1 MSTAFL
7 HIQFIGPMTRE
18 LKKDLLSVQQMESVT
33 LFADFEQSKGN
44 YFVDADGNTFLD
56 AFMQIAS
63 IPLGK
68 MFDMNSECLSVNA
81 NLIQIANNFTQYSHL
96 GYNHPALLSALAD
109 EKNHSELVNRS
120 ANCKLGCCLYINII
134 IKNS

>member
-1 MSTAFL
+1 
-7 HIQFIGPMTRE
+7 MTRE

-44 YFVDADGNTFLD
+44 YFVDADGNTYLD

-68 MFDMNSECLSVNA
+68 MLRCL
-81 NLIQIANNFTQYSHL
+81 I
-96 GYNHPALLSALAD
+96 
-109 EKNHSELVNRS
+109 
-120 ANCKLGCCLYINII
+120 
-134 IKNS
+134 

>member
-1 MSTAFL
+1 MSIAFL

-44 YFVDADGNTFLD
+44 FLVDADGNTYLD

-68 MFDMNSECLSVNA
+68 IFLENYFRCLC
-81 NLIQIANNFTQYSHL
+81 ISH
-96 GYNHPALLSALAD
+96 
-109 EKNHSELVNRS
+109 
-120 ANCKLGCCLYINII
+120 
-134 IKNS
+134 

>member
-1 MSTAFL
+1 MITAFL

-68 MFDMNSECLSVNA
+68 MFDMNCECLSA
-81 NLIQIANNFTQYSHL
+81 
-96 GYNHPALLSALAD
+96 
-109 EKNHSELVNRS
+109 
-120 ANCKLGCCLYINII
+120 
-134 IKNS
+134 